1 MQNCLLYIQG
11 LLVLAAFLV
20 FQACLLFQ
28 SSPKEANGVI
38 GSTEREV
45 ADGYTSRETKT

>member
-20 FQACLLFQ
+20 FQAYLLFQ
-28 SSPKEANGVI
+28 SSPKEANRVTS
-38 GSTEREV
+38 STECEV
-45 ADGYTSRETKT
+45 ADS